1 MKSNLAIA
9 AITLLLVPFAA
20 PQASTIFFGE
30 DLGGGESTA
39 LTSFPNASGAQS
51 DFLSHISN
59 PGVED
64 FETRSGSAPLPISF
78 GSAGVTATISG
89 NGSVKTVPHGNTNGS
104 GRYGTS
110 GDNYWDVNSSF
121 AITFDNPVSAF
132 GFFGI
137 DIGDYDGQVTVST
150 FDLINGTLHLDK
162 TFIINNTVSGEGGGV
177 LFWGLLSASNSFD
190 AIQFGN
196 TNTGVD
202 SFGFDD
208 FTVASAAQVSVPGP
222 GALSLLLVGLGL
234 VGLGA
239 MIRRRRSGDAS
250 MLAG

>member
-30 DLGGGESTA
+30 DLGQGENTA

-51 DFLSHISN
+51 DFLSYISN

-64 FETRSGSAPLPISF
+64 FENRTGSTPLPIAF
-78 GSAGVTATISG
+78 GRAGVTATISG
-89 NGSVKTVPHGNTNGS
+89 DGHVDTVPYGSTNGN

-110 GDNYWDVNSSF
+110 GNNYWDVTGDF
-121 AITFDNPVSAF
+121 ALTFDNPVSAF

-137 DIGDYDGQVTVST
+137 DIGDYVGQITVAT
-150 FDLINGTLHLDK
+150 FDLINGGLQSDQ
-162 TFIINNTVSGEGGGV
+162 TFTINNTVDGDGGGV
-177 LFWGLLSASNSFD
+177 LFWGLLSASNPFD

-196 TNTGVD
+196 TNSGVD
-202 SFGFDD
+202 VFGFDD
-208 FTVASAAQVSVPGP
+208 FTVASPAQVSVPGP
-222 GALSLLLVGLGL
+222 GALSLLLTGLGL
-234 VGLGA
+234 VGLGS
-239 MIRRRRSGDAS
+239 MIRPRQSGAAS
-250 MLAG
+250 TLAG